1 MQTVACDVLVVGAG
15 PAGASAARVL
25 ADAGQKVLVVERR
38 QAVGLPVQCAEF
50 VPMPLMRAV
59 HETGSRIQTVSGM
72 LTVLPSGAECH
83 SEFPGIIIDRARFD
97 QGLADK
103 AVQSGAEIWL
113 RARFR
118 SWDGDQA
125 RIVLDSGEIR
135 VRPRFLVGAD
145 GPHSPVAE
153 AIGLPPQKIVFTRQY
168 TVPLLNPYEDT
179 DIFLSDA
186 FPGGYGWLFPR
197 GPVANLGLGAD
208 RQFESDLKSPLE
220 DLHRQMQERGLV
232 GPEVLARTG
241 GGIPVGGIR
250 PMVHDRAV
258 LAGDAAGLTHPITGA
273 GIPAAVISGAAAGG
287 AVAAFLAG
295 DAGALES
302 YAEDMMD
309 QFGPAISRAA
319 ERRRSLESIW
329 RRPEAREDHAMRSGW
344 IAFEEYFAA

>member
-1 MQTVACDVLVVGAG
+1 MEMVDYDVLVVGAG

-25 ADAGQKVLVVERR
+25 AGAGQKVLMVDRR

-50 VPMPLMRAV
+50 VPMPLMRTV

-72 LTVLPSGAECH
+72 LTVLPSGAKNH

-97 QGLADK
+97 QGLADQ
-103 AVQSGAEIWL
+103 AAQAGAEIWL
-113 RARFR
+113 RARFC
-118 SWDGDQA
+118 SWDGDLA
-125 RIVLDSGEIR
+125 RIVRNSREIG

-153 AIGLPPQKIVFTRQY
+153 SLGLPSQKVVFTRQY
-168 TVPLLNPYEDT
+168 TVPLLSPYRDT

-208 RQFESDLKSPLE
+208 RRFENDLKSPLE
-220 DLHRQMQERGLV
+220 DLHGQMQERGII
-232 GPEVLARTG
+232 GPEVLGRTG

-250 PMVHDRAV
+250 PMIHDRAV
-258 LAGDAAGLTHPITGA
+258 LVGDAAGLTHPITGA
-273 GIPAAVISGAAAGG
+273 GIPAAVISGTAAGW
-287 AVAAFLAG
+287 AVAAFLGG
-295 DAGALES
+295 DSGALES

-309 QFGPAISRAA
+309 QFGPAISRAVQ
-319 ERRRSLESIW
+319 RRRSLESVW
-329 RRPEAREDHAMRSGW
+329 RKPAAGEDRAMRRGW